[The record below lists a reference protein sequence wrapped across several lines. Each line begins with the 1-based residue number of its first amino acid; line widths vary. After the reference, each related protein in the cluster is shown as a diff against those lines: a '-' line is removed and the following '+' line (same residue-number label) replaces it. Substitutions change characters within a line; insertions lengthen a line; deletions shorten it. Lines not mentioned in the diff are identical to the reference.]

1 MLIQAASLPRPHT
14 LPVRAAAAKSMGGG
28 RGGGRGGEIQ
38 GWFFLMAPE
47 EEFLNWK
54 SSLSGSDLRKIYNR
68 EGGS

>member
-14 LPVRAAAAKSMGGG
+14 LPVRAAAAAKSMGG
-28 RGGGRGGEIQ
+28 RGGGGGIQ